1 MNKMGRLS
9 VLLDGDGT
17 KQERITAPSYLTE
30 EKINEV
36 NNFLIENNN
45 SLEKGYVDVLS
56 AYLLQVNGYFNQLL
70 VRGEEIVGQDGLKEY
85 KEQAQKLNEQEN
97 DKRKNNLEEVLKKYN
112 ELYKACDASIKEE
125 LSKNHEKKQLAE
137 TVSTINDL
145 FSKIDVSFLEADSS
159 IDSVLAP
166 LVELYK
172 KALGEEDKNKLATLT
187 LLLDEEKRILAND
200 KENRFIEAIK
210 AASKEKVFDLFDK
223 INDQIIG
230 KEYKKVDDLLYAKYK
245 LENGGCYYA
254 IIKNGDKVL
263 SEEQD
268 FKTFT
273 NFVMSQEE
281 VDKNLKIMINN
292 IIAYYDLNEY
302 TRYIEMIYKKQM
314 TKEVDDSIAQYKT
327 RLTTMENVL
336 KSQLEFM
343 DDIAPILNGK
353 TSPKYPNIFYNDSL
367 VKDFYPVSL
376 NETSLISDEVKE
388 QRKLMVRLADDA
400 VPNKITTKDALT
412 IIYGSKIAND
422 LVEDFQLPIEEE
434 IAPKPVI
441 QEEKKEEITSSK
453 AVPMTTNYQKISDYI
468 ATRKKELNLISI
480 NGDSSVKISEDK
492 GTMYQNVN
500 TIFDLNVAAAI
511 SDNQYK
517 NGQGIF
523 AITHY
528 LQTGEANRFTSSFNA
543 RNLAT
548 SVKPNAYTSLL
559 LENMIKSFAGSGK
572 KSAEDASYMEKM
584 QQILSFVK
592 DELSKENFSATDM
605 RTRFLQ
611 SDNLLQEA
619 IKKFDYDYL
628 DPTSENSKLFD
639 QAIEIGVNNNN
650 QSALRIK
657 QAITDIKT
665 IAKDELLP
673 QNTQSQALAA

>member
-17 KQERITAPSYLTE
+17 KKERIIAPSYLTE

-112 ELYKACDASIKEE
+112 ELYKACDASIKQE
-125 LSKNHEKKQLAE
+125 LSKNHEKKKLAE

-145 FSKIDVSFLEADSS
+145 FSKIDVSFMEADSS

>member
-125 LSKNHEKKQLAE
+125 LSKNHEKKKLAE

-145 FSKIDVSFLEADSS
+145 FSKIDVSFMEADSS

-657 QAITDIKT
+657 QALTDIKT

>member
-145 FSKIDVSFLEADSS
+145 FSKIDVSFMEADSS

-353 TSPKYPNIFYNDSL
+353 TSPKYPNIFYNDSS

-388 QRKLMVRLADDA
+388 QRKLMVRLADDT

>member
-112 ELYKACDASIKEE
+112 ELYKACDASIKQE
-125 LSKNHEKKQLAE
+125 LSKNHEKKKLAE

-145 FSKIDVSFLEADSS
+145 FSKIDVSFVEADTS

>member
-17 KQERITAPSYLTE
+17 KKERIIAPSYLTE

-97 DKRKNNLEEVLKKYN
+97 DKRKNNLEEVLKKYD

-145 FSKIDVSFLEADSS
+145 FSKIDVSFMEADSS

-388 QRKLMVRLADDA
+388 QRKLMVRLADDT

-453 AVPMTTNYQKISDYI
+453 AFPMTTNYQKISDYI

>member
-145 FSKIDVSFLEADSS
+145 FSKIDVSFMEADSS

-572 KSAEDASYMEKM
+572 KSAEDASYMKKM

>member
-36 NNFLIENNN
+36 INFLIENNN

-145 FSKIDVSFLEADSS
+145 FSKIDVSFMEADSS

-453 AVPMTTNYQKISDYI
+453 AVPMATNYQKISDYI

>member
-30 EKINEV
+30 EKINEI
-36 NNFLIENNN
+36 NSFLIENNN

-145 FSKIDVSFLEADSS
+145 FSKIDVSFMEADSS

-254 IIKNGDKVL
+254 IIKDGDKVL

>member
-145 FSKIDVSFLEADSS
+145 FSKIDVSFMEADSS

-480 NGDSSVKISEDK
+480 NGDSSVKIFEDK

>member
-17 KQERITAPSYLTE
+17 KKERIIAPSYLTE

-112 ELYKACDASIKEE
+112 ELYKACDASIKQE
-125 LSKNHEKKQLAE
+125 LSKNHEKKKLAE

-145 FSKIDVSFLEADSS
+145 FSKIDVSFVEADTS

>member
-85 KEQAQKLNEQEN
+85 KEQAQKLNEQKN

-145 FSKIDVSFLEADSS
+145 FSKIDVSFMEADSS

-453 AVPMTTNYQKISDYI
+453 AFPITTNYQKISDYI

-657 QAITDIKT
+657 QALTDIKT

>member
-1 MNKMGRLS
+1 MGRLS

-145 FSKIDVSFLEADSS
+145 FSKIDVSFMEADSS

-254 IIKNGDKVL
+254 IIKDGDKVL

-376 NETSLISDEVKE
+376 NETNLISDEVKE

>member
-1 MNKMGRLS
+1 MNKMGRLA

-30 EKINEV
+30 EKMNEI
-36 NNFLIENNN
+36 NNFLVENNN
-45 SLEKGYVDVLS
+45 SLENGYVDVLS

-70 VRGEEIVGQDGLKEY
+70 VRGEEIVGSEGLKEY

-112 ELYKACDASIKEE
+112 ELYKNCDASIKQE

-145 FSKIDVSFLEADSS
+145 FSKIDVSFVETDSS
-159 IDSVLAP
+159 IDSVLTP
-166 LVELYK
+166 LVTLYK
-172 KALGEEDKNKLATLT
+172 KALGQDGKEKLATLT
-187 LLLDEEKRILAND
+187 LLLDEEKRILADD

-223 INDQIIG
+223 INDQIID

-254 IIKNGDKVL
+254 VIKSGDKVL
-263 SEEQD
+263 NEEQE

-353 TSPKYPNIFYNDSL
+353 PSPKYPNIFYNDSP

-376 NETSLISDEVKE
+376 NDTDLISDEVKE
-388 QRKLMVRLADDA
+388 QRKLMIRLADDTVA
-400 VPNKITTKDALT
+400 NKITTKDALT
-412 IIYGSKIAND
+412 IIYGSKIANS
-422 LVEDFQLPIEEE
+422 LAENFQLPIEEE
-434 IAPKPVI
+434 IISKPII
-441 QEEKKEEITSSK
+441 QEEKKEEPASK
-453 AVPMTTNYQKISDYI
+453 VVPMTTNYQKISDYI

-480 NGDSSVKISEDK
+480 NGDSSIKISEDK
-492 GTMYQNVN
+492 EAMYQNVN

-517 NGQGIF
+517 NGQGVF

-528 LQTGEANRFTSSFNA
+528 LQTGEANRFTSNFNA

-572 KSAEDASYMEKM
+572 KSTEDASYMDRM

-657 QAITDIKT
+657 QALTDIKT
-665 IAKDELLP
+665 IAKDEVLP
-673 QNTQSQALAA
+673 QNTQTQTLVA

>member
-145 FSKIDVSFLEADSS
+145 FSKIDVSFMEADSS

-327 RLTTMENVL
+327 RLNTMENVL

-453 AVPMTTNYQKISDYI
+453 AIPMTTNYQKISDYI

>member
-85 KEQAQKLNEQEN
+85 KEQAQKLNEQKN

-145 FSKIDVSFLEADSS
+145 FSKIDVSFMEADSS

-223 INDQIIG
+223 INDQKIG

-453 AVPMTTNYQKISDYI
+453 AFPITTNYQKISDYI

-657 QAITDIKT
+657 QALTDIKT

>member
-70 VRGEEIVGQDGLKEY
+70 VRGEEILGQDGLKEY

-145 FSKIDVSFLEADSS
+145 FSKIDVSFMEADSS

-453 AVPMTTNYQKISDYI
+453 AVPMTTNYQKISSQFGTI
-468 ATRKKELNLISI
+468 GKNHIQ
-480 NGDSSVKISEDK
+480 SSSNSS
-492 GTMYQNVN
+492 QNCS
-500 TIFDLNVAAAI
+500 F
-511 SDNQYK
+511 
-517 NGQGIF
+517 
-523 AITHY
+523 Y
-528 LQTGEANRFTSSFNA
+528 L
-543 RNLAT
+543 L
-548 SVKPNAYTSLL
+548 
-559 LENMIKSFAGSGK
+559 
-572 KSAEDASYMEKM
+572 
-584 QQILSFVK
+584 
-592 DELSKENFSATDM
+592 
-605 RTRFLQ
+605 
-611 SDNLLQEA
+611 
-619 IKKFDYDYL
+619 
-628 DPTSENSKLFD
+628 
-639 QAIEIGVNNNN
+639 
-650 QSALRIK
+650 
-657 QAITDIKT
+657 
-665 IAKDELLP
+665 
-673 QNTQSQALAA
+673 

>member
-1 MNKMGRLS
+1 MGRLS

-36 NNFLIENNN
+36 NNFLIENND

-145 FSKIDVSFLEADSS
+145 FSKIDVSFMEADSS

>member
-1 MNKMGRLS
+1 MGRLA

-145 FSKIDVSFLEADSS
+145 FSKIDVSFMEADSS

>member
-1 MNKMGRLS
+1 MGRLS

-70 VRGEEIVGQDGLKEY
+70 VHGEEIVGQDGLKEY

-145 FSKIDVSFLEADSS
+145 FSKIDVSFMEADSS

>member
-145 FSKIDVSFLEADSS
+145 FSKIDVSFMEADSS

-453 AVPMTTNYQKISDYI
+453 AVPTTTNYQKISDYI

>member
-1 MNKMGRLS
+1 MGRLS

-145 FSKIDVSFLEADSS
+145 FSKIDVSFMEADSS

-673 QNTQSQALAA
+673 QNTQSQALSA

>member
-1 MNKMGRLS
+1 MGRLS
-9 VLLDGDGT
+9 VLLDGEGT

-145 FSKIDVSFLEADSS
+145 FSKIDVSFMEADSS

>member
-17 KQERITAPSYLTE
+17 KKERIIAPSYLTE

-45 SLEKGYVDVLS
+45 SLEKGYVGVLS

-97 DKRKNNLEEVLKKYN
+97 DKRKNNLEEVLKKYD

-145 FSKIDVSFLEADSS
+145 FSKIDVSFMEADSS

-302 TRYIEMIYKKQM
+302 TRYIEMIYNKQM

-388 QRKLMVRLADDA
+388 QRKLMVRLADDT

-453 AVPMTTNYQKISDYI
+453 AFPMTTNYQKISDYI

>member
-85 KEQAQKLNEQEN
+85 KEQAQKLNEQKN

-145 FSKIDVSFLEADSS
+145 FSKIDVSFMEADSS

-657 QAITDIKT
+657 QALTDIKT

>member
-112 ELYKACDASIKEE
+112 EFYKACDASIKEE

-145 FSKIDVSFLEADSS
+145 FSKIDVSFMEADSS

>member
-1 MNKMGRLS
+1 MGRLS

-145 FSKIDVSFLEADSS
+145 FSKIDVSFMEADSS

-453 AVPMTTNYQKISDYI
+453 AVPTTTNYQKISDYI

>member
-145 FSKIDVSFLEADSS
+145 FSKIDVSFMEADSS

-453 AVPMTTNYQKISDYI
+453 AVPMATNYQKISDYI

>member
-145 FSKIDVSFLEADSS
+145 FSKIDVSFMEADSS

-657 QAITDIKT
+657 QALTDIKT

>member
-145 FSKIDVSFLEADSS
+145 FSKIDVSFMEADSS

-528 LQTGEANRFTSSFNA
+528 LQTGEANRFTSSFDA

>member
-70 VRGEEIVGQDGLKEY
+70 VHGEEIVGQDGLKEY

-145 FSKIDVSFLEADSS
+145 FSKIDVSFMEADSS